1 MDMQS
6 GDPARGALARLAIK
20 SVMVVV
26 ALYAMACTWLYFNQ
40 ASLLYF
46 PVHAADTRSQQALP
60 GREVRV
66 LYSVRERAGDEALV
80 YFGGNAEDTSRTLAD
95 LANAFPQRSIY
106 TLHYRGYG
114 GSAGRP
120 GEGALRGDAIALYD
134 LARARHAR
142 VLLVGRS
149 LGSGLAVQVAARRDP
164 ARLVL
169 VTPYD
174 SIVALG
180 RAHYPWLPV
189 GWLARERFDSAS
201 LAARVRAPTLLL
213 VAGADTL
220 VPRAN
225 SARLRARFA
234 PGVASWRVVPG
245 ASHNDVSSRADYFAG
260 WQP

>member
-1 MDMQS
+1 MDVES
-6 GDPARGALARLAIK
+6 GDPARAALARLAIK
-20 SVMVVV
+20 AALVLM
-26 ALYAMACTWLYFNQ
+26 ALYAMACAWLYFNQ

-46 PVHAADTRSQQALP
+46 PVHAADTRAQRVLP

-66 LYSVRERAGDEALV
+66 LYSGRERAGDEALV
-80 YFGGNAEDTSRTLAD
+80 YFGGNAEDTSRTLPD
-95 LANAFPQRSIY
+95 LADAFPQRSVY
-106 TLHYRGYG
+106 ALHYRGYG

-120 GEGALRGDAIALYD
+120 GEDALRGDATALYD

-164 ARLVL
+164 VQLVL

-180 RAHYPWLPV
+180 RAHFPWLPV
-189 GWLARERFDSAS
+189 DWLARERFDSAS

-220 VPRAN
+220 GPRAN
-225 SARLRARFA
+225 SARLRARFT
-234 PGVASWRVVPG
+234 PGVATWRVVPG
-245 ASHNDVSSRADYFAG
+245 ATHNDVSSRADYFAG